1 MPPVVYAKQK
11 ELLNFVNQY
20 ISKEGVSPTLAEMAQ
35 ALGVSSLSTVHEH
48 LQKLEARGLLKRYRG
63 MVRGIELLD
72 QKIAKTLDG
81 IEIPLVGLIAAG
93 QPIEAIENNDETIN
107 VSPDLAASSKRTFAL
122 QVRGDSMIEEGILDG
137 DYVVVQQQ
145 DTAQNGDIVVALID
159 NTYATLK
166 RFFKEKDR
174 VRLEPANA
182 KMEPIYA
189 VNVAIQGRVTG
200 VVRRYL

>member
-72 QKIAKTLDG
+72 QKIAKTLNG

>member
-72 QKIAKTLDG
+72 QKIAKTLNG

-166 RFFKEKDR
+166 RFFKEKNR